1 MPRRA
6 LILGLYLLATATYA
20 QTHKVPAP
28 EKVTRALAV
37 YEYTG
42 DLEKPDAA
50 RLIPI
55 SLFING
61 QFQDADVYLAN
72 PVPLALD
79 TGIVYSIERAGDPI
93 GTLDLDYARNIVTR
107 RSATDDNPIGV
118 WYGYGRFLTPA
129 DDAKLKP
136 KSSAKLPVVIAS
148 TDSPNPDDDK
158 PKFVRRNPT
167 DTSPTKPGD
176 PSSPTASSSAKVG
189 STTPDNQPDADDP
202 DRPTL
207 RHRDPTDDAKKKKGS
222 NKPTGYV
229 SGPST
234 SLNDD
239 PDRPSL
245 HRGIPKGQSTPTQLT
260 GTPPSHHQV
269 VAISDAADRDTH
281 IFTREWAGSAEHAQ
295 TLAAIEA
302 LAKPHI
308 AKYLK
313 DLSLTPATPPSAT
326 SPTKP
331 SASASA
337 PAGSPAPAQSRTPR
351 LQPRTSYP
359 AKNKGGLTPGKL
371 PTFTTANEHLS
382 GYNLTY
388 GGLPTFI
395 YTAEVPITTGG
406 PIEVTIIAQHL
417 PSGDFQL
424 SLAQLADASH
434 LDRAPWFRPIDVV
447 DPDWSHRGNIL
458 FELRSQSTRQFAL
471 YQVVSAEAEQ
481 TFISGLIE

>member
-6 LILGLYLLATATYA
+6 LILGLCLLATATYA
-20 QTHKVPAP
+20 QTHKVAAP

-72 PVPLALD
+72 PVPFALD
-79 TGIVYSIERAGDPI
+79 TGIVYSIERAGEPI
-93 GTLDLDYARNIVTR
+93 GVLDLDYARNIVTR

-118 WYGYGRFLTPA
+118 WYGYGRFLSPA
-129 DDAKLKP
+129 AEAKLKP
-136 KSSAKLPVVIAS
+136 KSSAKLPVVVAS
-148 TDSPNPDDDK
+148 TDSDNPDDDK
-158 PKFVRRNPT
+158 PKFVRRNPS
-167 DTSPTKPGD
+167 DTPSSTPTTKP
-176 PSSPTASSSAKVG
+176 SSSSKTQP
-189 STTPDNQPDADDP
+189 STPEPDADDP

-207 RHRDPTDDAKKKKGS
+207 RHRDPSTDDAKKKKGS

-245 HRGIPKGQSTPTQLT
+245 RRGIPKGQSTPTQLT
-260 GTPPSHHQV
+260 GTPPSLHQV

-281 IFTREWAGSAEHAQ
+281 IFTREWASSSERAQ
-295 TLAAIEA
+295 TLTAIEA

-313 DLSLTPATPPSAT
+313 DLSLTPA
-326 SPTKP
+326 PTP

-337 PAGSPAPAQSRTPR
+337 SSPAVSSAPAQSRTPR
-351 LQPRTSYP
+351 LQPRVSYP
-359 AKNKGGLTPGKL
+359 SKNKGVLTPAKL
-371 PTFTTANEHLS
+371 PTFTSANEHLS

-395 YTAEVPITTGG
+395 YTTEVPLTTGG

-471 YQVVSAEAEQ
+471 FQVVSAEAEQ